1 MSTRSRRVV
10 ACCFTLFLGAWLGTR
25 AHAQE
30 SRPAETEKQDESDY
44 AVTFGRAVGMPGQ
57 AVAVSI
63 FFTRRSG
70 VPNIRKLRVRL
81 SFPTAGLSY
90 DKSEAAY
97 LARRTGVELRVIQ
110 GGSGNNGT
118 LDLTFTLP
126 ESSNREFPSGQIAYV
141 HFTVSAE
148 AKGGAISLRPEVWI
162 EEKSVPSPE
171 FRARLDDAK
180 VIVSTSPILVGCF
193 FFTH

>member
-1 MSTRSRRVV
+1 MIV
-10 ACCFTLFLGAWLGTR
+10 LFLSAGLGTR

-30 SRPAETEKQDESDY
+30 SRPGETEKQDDSDY

-57 AVAVSI
+57 AVAVSV

-70 VPNIRKLRVRL
+70 VSNIRKLRLRL
-81 SFPTAGLSY
+81 SFPTASLSY

-97 LARRTGVELRVIQ
+97 LARRAGIELRPVQ

-118 LDLTFTLP
+118 LELTFTLP

-141 HFTVSAE
+141 HFTVSSE

-162 EEKSVPSPE
+162 EEKPVPSPE
-171 FRARLDDAK
+171 FRARLEDAK